1 MLPDHKKIKMRALDQ
16 KGLLHIAEQLRDGL
30 CPLMSMVYEKNT
42 FTMLVN
48 RFCWNHEDMH
58 ENKSLYYRAHL
69 GLMFMHVVSV
79 ERKGFSHSDK
89 MRILN
94 LLHIEVEEGDEFK
107 TITLLFSNSCDIKLT
122 VKKIEIYTSD
132 LHDAWP
138 TKQKPTHI
146 HEHLEQMAV

>member
-1 MLPDHKKIKMRALDQ
+1 MLPDNKKIKMRALD
-16 KGLLHIAEQLRDGL
+16 KSGLLHIAEQLRDGL
-30 CPLMSMVYEKNT
+30 CPLVSMVYEKNT

-48 RFCWNHEDMH
+48 RFCWNHEGLH
-58 ENKSLYYRAHL
+58 ENNPLYYRAHV
-69 GLMFMHVVSV
+69 GLLFMHVVSV
-79 ERKGFSHSDK
+79 ERRGFKHSDQ

-94 LLHIEVEEGDEFK
+94 LLHIEISDVEEFQL
-107 TITLLFSNSCDIKLT
+107 INIIFSNGFDIRIK

-138 TKQKPTHI
+138 TKQKPTHL